1 MMFLYF
7 YLCRSKTVPA
17 VYLIGE
23 LLPAFPSES
32 FLQFFFFHGMFHYND
47 REPFQVLF
55 PFPRLLFRPP
65 PGRIGRILPAVI
77 RVFRGNSLR
86 LIKKDDLAI
95 HFHKRDLAIRSVS
108 FG

>member
-1 MMFLYF
+1 MMFLHF
-7 YLCRSKTVPA
+7 HLCRSKTVSA

-23 LLPAFPSES
+23 LLPAFLSES
-32 FLQFFFFHGMFHYND
+32 FLQLLFFHGMFHHND

-55 PFPRLLFRPP
+55 PFSRLFFRSP

-77 RVFRGNSLR
+77 RVFRRNSLR

-95 HFHKRDLAIRSVS
+95 HSVL
-108 FG
+108 FGWPAETMPF